1 MNQVYFKTD
10 EDFEKIIKDN
20 IKDKKVE
27 DIKCITTGWTNIVY
41 EVKTNDGNY
50 FFRFP
55 RDEFWSRTIVKDY
68 EFAKYIHNKTDFNT
82 ANLELKFQDG
92 RPFSMHKKI
101 EGVSLSN
108 KMKDLS
114 CEEIKNISDDIAKFM
129 YQLHTLK
136 FEKEKVFD
144 IKNIGLE
151 LTDFLN
157 ELLTLHVDK
166 EDMKFWKFPKETE
179 NHTCL
184 VHGDLNSS
192 NVILNKDNRVEA
204 IIDFGFGGYGNL
216 YDDLGRIAG
225 RCRPE
230 FKENLVSSYEKY
242 AKLEVDENKLNEK
255 MNEWSNIDQ
264 SYINYMRKIGIYE

>member
-108 KMKDLS
+108 KMNDLS

-136 FEKEKVFD
+136 FEKED
-144 IKNIGLE
+144 L
-151 LTDFLN
+151 
-157 ELLTLHVDK
+157 
-166 EDMKFWKFPKETE
+166 KFWKFPKENE

-242 AKLEVDENKLNEK
+242 AKIEVDENKLNET